1 MHVRSAFPGIAGS
14 LVTHAFLVEAYG
26 SRTGAEEPTPDDT
39 AEADG
44 MTEAGAPG
52 VVARSRRG
60 SSTMTDICAMPATDL
75 AAAVR
80 AGEISPV
87 DVVRAVSDRMDA
99 VEPVLHAFC
108 TPTLDLARQQAEDLA
123 DRIAAGE
130 EVGPLAGVPVGI
142 KDLVATKGIRTAMGS
157 KAYEDFVPDEDDI
170 VVERLKAADAIIIGK
185 TNVPEF
191 GYSGVGHNPVFE
203 TTRNPWNPAMT
214 PGGSSAGSGAAV
226 AAGMG
231 PIAVGSDGGGSVRI
245 PSAHCGLFGMKAS
258 MGRVPLY
265 PGCRDE
271 RYPGVSSW
279 ESLEHIGPMS
289 RTVADSALML
299 SVMAGPD
306 PRDRHTIP
314 TSDVDWTGCLSG
326 DVRGLRVAFSPDL
339 GYAAVDPAVRE
350 VVQTAVRVFEEELGC
365 HVEQAD
371 PGFDDPYAAFWG
383 IVALDTDLRGMRR
396 LAAET
401 EMSPHLVEFL
411 ARPWTAEDLT
421 DAVMTRKA
429 VNNRMWRFMEDH
441 DLLLTPTLTVP
452 PFPVHVQGPEKVDG
466 RMVPSF
472 QWLSFTLPINMTGQP
487 AATVPAGWTQ
497 DGLPVGLQIV
507 GRHLAD
513 ETVLRAAAAFEA
525 AAPWSDRWPALVRS

>member
-1 MHVRSAFPGIAGS
+1 
-14 LVTHAFLVEAYG
+14 
-26 SRTGAEEPTPDDT
+26 
-39 AEADG
+39 
-44 MTEAGAPG
+44 
-52 VVARSRRG
+52 
-60 SSTMTDICAMPATDL
+60 MTDICAMPATEL

-87 DVVRAVSDRMDA
+87 DVVQAVSDRMDA

-123 DRIAAGE
+123 DRISAGGK
-130 EVGPLAGVPVGI
+130 VGPLAGVPIGI
-142 KDLVATKGIRTAMGS
+142 KDLVATRGIRTAMGS

-170 VVERLKAADAIIIGK
+170 VVERLKAADAVIIGK

-203 TTRNPWNPAMT
+203 TTRNPWDPAMT

-326 DVRGLRVAFSPDL
+326 GIRGLRVAFSPDL

-350 VVQTAVRVFEEELGC
+350 VVQSAVGVFETELGC

-371 PGFDDPYAAFWG
+371 PGFEDPYAAFWG

-396 LAAET
+396 LAAEN

-429 VNNRMWRFMEDH
+429 VTNTMWRFMQDH

-472 QWLSFTLPINMTGQP
+472 QWLSFTLPFNMTGQP
-487 AATVPAGWTQ
+487 AATVPAGWTP

-525 AAPWSDRWPALVRS
+525 AAPWRDRWPDLVRR